1 MKVVVPRFRKNAA
14 NLFAM
19 SKVANLIF
27 HSEHGVKQTDVL
39 KCFAAKKALFI
50 TEARKLRGY
59 DYLEDFP
66 DDFSSWNSKKDS
78 LSVNIASCLNVIR
91 LPVQYPKAE
100 GGWYMTWIPNMANAH
115 ETDVVR
121 ALEYF
126 YAHIMP
132 NLASRDTLSLEDFK
146 NLKATMPPGMNP
158 LVDYLVCKLAPKLH
172 TGLGITQ
179 GRAKSLL
186 GTLRSRVST
195 AMVLATTRDGDVS
208 RQCGEHDGKKQ
219 LIKPCS
225 SNHQGASTISAT
237 LPKAR
242 DVKPSSTSRGVSSRQ
257 RGRPSR
263 TRQALSITHSGGR

>member
-39 KCFAAKKALFI
+39 KCFATKKALFI

-66 DDFSSWNSKKDS
+66 DDFSSWNSKKKDS

-132 NLASRDTLSLEDFK
+132 NLASRDTLSVEDFK

-158 LVDYLVCKLAPKLH
+158 LVDYLVCKLAPELH

-186 GTLRSRVST
+186 GTLRSRVPT

-219 LIKPCS
+219 GFNGHGARHDARRRCLASMWRARWKEAVNKTLLI
-225 SNHQGASTISAT
+225 
-237 LPKAR
+237 
-242 DVKPSSTSRGVSSRQ
+242 
-257 RGRPSR
+257 
-263 TRQALSITHSGGR
+263 